1 GDVGCAEDELG
12 GFPCGVL
19 PRHLQLGEI
28 QVRVTRPRLA
38 DRGERGAR
46 AIPVLALAEL
56 LFLPESDEKHALRRD
71 AAYLVEHS
79 RRACLALH
87 VAGAQKLAK
96 VTMRGLVEG
105 LGGPGELARLVH
117 ADDDAS
123 AWQLLRRRNFCAK
136 FHSALT
142 KANV

>member
-1 GDVGCAEDELG
+1 MRSPAPAPAARGDTGTGAGLRMES
-12 GFPCGVL
+12 PPARVL

-105 LGGPGELARLVH
+105 LGGPG
-117 ADDDAS
+117 
-123 AWQLLRRRNFCAK
+123 
-136 FHSALT
+136 
-142 KANV
+142 